1 VRRENSTFV
10 RLDFCN
16 FDKMNYLIEN
26 QLEKIR
32 ELCFEH
38 KVSTLHVFGS
48 AVTDA
53 FSEESDI
60 DILIK
65 FKDLSHE
72 EYTDMYFSLHE
83 KLEAVFNRKVDL
95 LTERSLSNPYFIAKV
110 EQTKMLLY
118 AA

>member
-1 VRRENSTFV
+1 
-10 RLDFCN
+10 
-16 FDKMNYLIEN
+16 MNYLIEN

-60 DILIK
+60 DILIQ
-65 FKDLSHE
+65 
-72 EYTDMYFSLHE
+72 SLNL
-83 KLEAVFNRKVDL
+83 KLFAL
-95 LTERSLSNPYFIAKV
+95 G
-110 EQTKMLLY
+110 
-118 AA
+118 